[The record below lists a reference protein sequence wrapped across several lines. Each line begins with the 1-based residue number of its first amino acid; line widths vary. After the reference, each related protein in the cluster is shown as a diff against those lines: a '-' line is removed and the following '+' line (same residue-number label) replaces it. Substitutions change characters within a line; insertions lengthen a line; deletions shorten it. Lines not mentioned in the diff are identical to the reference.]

1 MDVHGH
7 IKNFKRFRRQNLLYF
22 EAVISKEL
30 TSTYDVYL
38 MNKNSYR
45 IICRQSKKKVDFYPV
60 KGRLFDHG
68 DKKWLTVPDKEDVLM
83 VIDSLLK

>member
-1 MDVHGH
+1 MDVRGH
-7 IKNFKRFRRQNLLYF
+7 IKNWKEFRSENLEYF
-22 EAVISKEL
+22 ESVLSAEL

-45 IICRQSKKKVDFYPV
+45 IICRQSDKKVDFYPV

-68 DKKWLTVPDKEDVLM
+68 AKKWLTVPNKEDVLM
-83 VIDSLLK
+83 VIDGLLK